1 MVLKDCSR
9 CMVYTPTGQRLSEAR
24 VVHAKD
30 SVTLFFSDYKFQDSR
45 FQARVDFYDDQC
57 GLDAFLDDRKMTILK
72 AIIKTYLETGEP
84 WTADCR
90 ILDVKNV
97 VQRQR
102 DIRAKVYLEVEF
114 ELSNGRH
121 FYGTIRNLSAG
132 GLYMTTVQPL
142 KKGDVISFSYCFRTL
157 ERRFNVAVLWAKRA
171 EGGRY
176 GYGCKFLRLTDGAE
190 AAIRSFVYKRLLDK
204 RKGIT

>member
-9 CMVYTPTGQRLSEAR
+9 CMVYTPKGQRLSEAR

-57 GLDAFLDDRKMTILK
+57 GLIVAKCEVTIRRNP
-72 AIIKTYLETGEP
+72 AYLETGEP

-114 ELSNGRH
+114 ELGNGRH

-142 KKGDVISFSYCFRTL
+142 KRGMPYPSPIVSAPWSAGSMCLSCGPNARKAEDTDM
-157 ERRFNVAVLWAKRA
+157 AVN
-171 EGGRY
+171 
-176 GYGCKFLRLTDGAE
+176 F
-190 AAIRSFVYKRLLDK
+190 
-204 RKGIT
+204 

>member
-9 CMVYTPTGQRLSEAR
+9 CMVYNQKGQRLSEAR
-24 VVHAKD
+24 VVHVKD
-30 SVTLFFSDYKFQDSR
+30 SVSLFFSDYKFQDSR
-45 FQARVDFYDDQC
+45 FQARVDFFDDQC
-57 GLDAFLDDRKMTILK
+57 GLIVTKCEV
-72 AIIKTYLETGEP
+72 IIRRNPAYMETGEP

-114 ELSNGRH
+114 ELGNGRH

-132 GLYMTTVQPL
+132 GLYITTVQSL
-142 KKGDVISFSYCFRTL
+142 KKGEVISFPYCFRTL
-157 ERRFNVAVLWAKRA
+157 ERRFHVCILWVKRV

-176 GYGCKFLRLTDGAE
+176 GYGCRFIKLTDGAE
-190 AAIRSFVYKRLLDK
+190 AAIRSFVYKKLLEK
-204 RKGIT
+204 RKDLT

>member
-9 CMVYTPTGQRLSEAR
+9 CMVYTPKGQRLSEAR

-57 GLDAFLDDRKMTILK
+57 GLIVAKCEVTIRRNP
-72 AIIKTYLETGEP
+72 AYLETGEP

-114 ELSNGRH
+114 ELSNG
-121 FYGTIRNLSAG
+121 
-132 GLYMTTVQPL
+132 
-142 KKGDVISFSYCFRTL
+142 
-157 ERRFNVAVLWAKRA
+157 
-171 EGGRY
+171 
-176 GYGCKFLRLTDGAE
+176 
-190 AAIRSFVYKRLLDK
+190 
-204 RKGIT
+204 